1 MPTPTQFTNLKRHR
15 TVNTFPRSRRASTTT
30 TTTTRTTLS
39 GSARTNTPMC
49 ITPTRTPMSPSISTA
64 SKTTTTRIN
73 TATFLSTSSGQAT
86 PRDLSGRLTTRHTL
100 RPPHI
105 RGSSRRKQKT
115 LVQKALRIPICDT
128 IMVIEKDAAKGVWV
142 DWLCFMSLC
151 VCVTLILSPVH
162 TYFN

>member
-64 SKTTTTRIN
+64 SKTTTTRIS

-86 PRDLSGRLTTRHTL
+86 PRDL
-100 RPPHI
+100 HI
-105 RGSSRRKQKT
+105 RGSSGRKQKT

-128 IMVIEKDAAKGVWV
+128 IVVIEKDAAKGVWV

-162 TYFN
+162 TCFMSHEI